1 MRSGLYRDERALVV
15 EVTVLALWP
24 LVQSGGVD
32 YDLARRIKL
41 DVRAVH
47 RSRRR
52 SLEVYA
58 FAGVTASVARAF
70 ELVLARFPI
79 GCAAQVSASGVNHEK
94 PFGVSNNPD
103 AVLLLKFCIDS
114 KTEVGRIADSED
126 GAWFEDGSWE
136 EEAQKH
142 HEAGGQEA
150 ANGRP
155 DDRTAHLVDWIGCR
169 ALDSLTLRS
178 CGTAYSRLSRG
189 LWFLWRC

>member
-1 MRSGLYRDERALVV
+1 MRSGLYRYERALVV
-15 EVTVLALWP
+15 EVTFLALWP

-32 YDLARRIKL
+32 YDLPRRIKL

-70 ELVLARFPI
+70 ELVLAGFPI
-79 GCAAQVSASGVNHEK
+79 GCAAQVSASGINHEK

-103 AVLLLKFCIDS
+103 AVLLLKFCVDS

-126 GAWFEDGSWE
+126 RTWFEDGSWK

-142 HEAGGQEA
+142 HEAGSQETA
-150 ANGRP
+150 YGRP
-155 DDRTAHLVDWIGCR
+155 DNCTAHLVDWIGCR
-169 ALDSLTLRS
+169 AFDSLALRPCRTS
-178 CGTAYSRLSRG
+178 DRFRG
-189 LWFLWRC
+189 GL